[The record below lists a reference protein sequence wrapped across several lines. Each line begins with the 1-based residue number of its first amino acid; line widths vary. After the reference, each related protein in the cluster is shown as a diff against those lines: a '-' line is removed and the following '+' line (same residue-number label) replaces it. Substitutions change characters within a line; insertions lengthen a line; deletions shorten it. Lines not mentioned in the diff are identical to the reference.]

1 MNDPNGVI
9 YYKGKYHFFYQ
20 YNPYHGFWEN
30 MHWGHAVSEDMLHW
44 EYLPPALAPSE
55 EYEDHLKGGCFSG
68 SAIEHE
74 GKLYLMYTAAQ
85 IMERDLSKRVYR
97 I

>member
-1 MNDPNGVI
+1 MSRELMLEKIVKAQERITRDREQVSSGNMRQRYHFMAETGWINDPNGVI

-44 EYLPPALAPSE
+44 EYLST
-55 EYEDHLKGGCFSG
+55 CI
-68 SAIEHE
+68 SA
-74 GKLYLMYTAAQ
+74 
-85 IMERDLSKRVYR
+85 
-97 I
+97 